1 MKKIISLVVL
11 VSSISFAQNLPAGS
25 ILELKVIQS
34 QNNSH
39 QASSSPRF
47 AESQRGEAGIQ
58 NPVLS
63 SEYRVSGIKNQ
74 VSSFQDLSSEK
85 KSPALAVLY
94 SLLLPGMGEL
104 YANRYDSGK
113 YFTIADGVLWGVFA
127 GFNIYGNWQEK
138 NYKSFAES
146 KGGVILNGKDSDY
159 YANIGTY
166 LSIDE
171 YNAAMDLQGNFNKVY
186 NPATHHWKWD
196 SNDQR
201 REYRG
206 MWSSSEQAFNNERFA
221 VGALILN
228 RVISAINAVRLVNS
242 YNKNLSQQVSWNLY
256 FDVDN
261 KPTLPM
267 SIMFNFVKAF

>member
-11 VSSISFAQNLPAGS
+11 VSSISFAQNLPTGS
-25 ILELKVIQS
+25 ILELKTIQV
-34 QNNSH
+34 QNNQYPVS
-39 QASSSPRF
+39 SIEYRVLSSPRF
-47 AESQRGEAGIQ
+47 AVSQRGEAGIK
-58 NPVLS
+58 NP
-63 SEYRVSGIKNQ
+63 
-74 VSSFQDLSSEK
+74 VSSFQDLSFEK

-146 KGGVILNGKDSDY
+146 KGGVTLNGKDSDY

-186 NPATHHWKWD
+186 NPATHYWKWD

-242 YNKNLSQQVSWNLY
+242 YNKNLNQQVSWNLY

>member
-11 VSSISFAQNLPAGS
+11 VSSISFAQNLPTGS

-34 QNNSH
+34 RNDSH
-39 QASSSPRF
+39 QTSSNKYQASSIRYQETS
-47 AESQRGEAGIQ
+47 
-58 NPVLS
+58 V
-63 SEYRVSGIKNQ
+63 
-74 VSSFQDLSSEK
+74 QDFSSEK

-104 YANRYDSGK
+104 YANRYDTGK

-146 KGGVILNGKDSDY
+146 KGGVSLNGKDSDY
-159 YANIGTY
+159 YANIGNY

-171 YNAAMDLQGNFNKVY
+171 YNAAMDLQGNFSKVY
-186 NPATHHWKWD
+186 NTATQYWKWN

-201 REYRG
+201 REYRN

-221 VGALILN
+221 IGALILN

-242 YNKNLSQQVSWNLY
+242 HNKNLSQQVSWNLY

-261 KPTLPM
+261 KPMLPQ
-267 SIMFNFVKAF
+267 SISFNFVKSF

>member
-11 VSSISFAQNLPAGS
+11 VSSISFAQNLPTGS

-34 QNNSH
+34 RNDSH
-39 QASSSPRF
+39 QTSSNKYQASSIRYQETS
-47 AESQRGEAGIQ
+47 
-58 NPVLS
+58 V
-63 SEYRVSGIKNQ
+63 
-74 VSSFQDLSSEK
+74 QDFSSEK

-104 YANRYDSGK
+104 YANRYDTGK

-146 KGGVILNGKDSDY
+146 KGGVSLNGKDSDY
-159 YANIGTY
+159 YANIGNY

-171 YNAAMDLQGNFNKVY
+171 YNAAMDLQGNFSKVY
-186 NPATHHWKWD
+186 NTATQYWKWN

-201 REYRG
+201 REYRN
-206 MWSSSEQAFNNERFA
+206 MWSLSEQAFNNERFA
-221 VGALILN
+221 IGALILN

-242 YNKNLSQQVSWNLY
+242 HNKNLSQQVSWNLY

-261 KPTLPM
+261 KPMLPQ
-267 SIMFNFVKAF
+267 SISFNFVKSF

>member
-11 VSSISFAQNLPAGS
+11 VSSISFAQNLPTGS

-34 QNNSH
+34 RNDSH
-39 QASSSPRF
+39 QTSSSPRF
-47 AESQRGEAGIQ
+47 AESQRGEAGIE
-58 NPVLS
+58 NPL
-63 SEYRVSGIKNQ
+63 
-74 VSSFQDLSSEK
+74 SSFQDFSSEK

-104 YANRYDSGK
+104 YANRYDTGK

-146 KGGVILNGKDSDY
+146 KGGVSLNGKDSDY
-159 YANIGTY
+159 YANIGNY

-171 YNAAMDLQGNFNKVY
+171 YNAAMDLQGNFSKVY
-186 NPATHHWKWD
+186 NTATQYWKWN

-201 REYRG
+201 REYRN
-206 MWSSSEQAFNNERFA
+206 MWSLSEQAFNNERFA
-221 VGALILN
+221 IGALILN

-242 YNKNLSQQVSWNLY
+242 HNKNLSQQVSWNLY

-261 KPTLPM
+261 KPMLPQ
-267 SIMFNFVKAF
+267 SISFNFVKSF

>member
-11 VSSISFAQNLPAGS
+11 VSSISFAQNLPTGS
-25 ILELKVIQS
+25 IVELKTIQL
-34 QNNSH
+34 QNQQFLTSSIEY
-39 QASSSPRF
+39 QACLDLTRVNEAKRVSS
-47 AESQRGEAGIQ
+47 IK
-58 NPVLS
+58 NPVS
-63 SEYRVSGIKNQ
+63 SIEYPVSI
-74 VSSFQDLSSEK
+74 VQDLSSEK

-146 KGGVILNGKDSDY
+146 RGGVVNSGKDADY
-159 YANIGTY
+159 YANIGNY

-171 YNAAMDLQGNFNKVY
+171 YNAAMDLQGSFNKVY
-186 NPATHHWKWD
+186 DAATHYWKWD

-242 YNKNLSQQVSWNLY
+242 YNKNLNQQVSWNLY

-261 KPTLPM
+261 KPTLP
-267 SIMFNFVKAF
+267 SAISLNFISNF